1 MADVIRISVSDST
14 ARSGVGVWNHV
25 VVFEP
30 LPNGHRVRICEFT
43 GRFRTIRRSK
53 HPCTWRSALQTLL
66 QLPAAWLHNMEPR
79 DLNCIAIDGVP
90 DWASDMLRMAL
101 CQPDGP
107 LVREV
112 HALAR
117 LSDDALDALS
127 TLLSHHGFCKGLLVS
142 GKAIERIREISGLF
156 EEYGRIDLIEAHLRD
171 ARGDPSGCSM
181 RWIDTLRLAC
191 MQQPHAGPTMRVVR
205 SIRTAEGLWYLSLG
219 SRPRKAE
226 VRAEL
231 FRKWVELA
239 LPLVLEDREQTL
251 RLNPHLAVAEWLSRS
266 FPVPGELTAAARTDR
281 AILSSVTAFQNLTNR
296 WLDDL
301 KSTRPG
307 VLFPGPR
314 MRLRRCADQLSAIS
328 ARLLSEPQS
337 P

>member
-1 MADVIRISVSDST
+1 MADVIRIALSDSS

-30 LPNGHRVRICEFT
+30 LPNGHRVRIREFT
-43 GRFRTIRRSK
+43 GRFQTIRRSR

-66 QLPAAWLHNMEPR
+66 KLPDAWLDSMEPR
-79 DLNCIAIDGVP
+79 DLNSIAIDGVP
-90 DWASDMLRMAL
+90 DWASDMLRMAV

-117 LSDDALDALS
+117 LSDDALHALS
-127 TLLSHHGFCKGLLVS
+127 TLLSRDGNCKGLLVS

-156 EEYGRIDLIEAHLRD
+156 EEYGRIDLIDAHLRD
-171 ARGDPSGCSM
+171 ARGDSSGWST

-191 MQQPHAGPTMRVVR
+191 MQQPYAGPTMRVVR
-205 SIRTAEGLWYLSLG
+205 SIRTAESLWYLSLG
-219 SRPRKAE
+219 SRPRRAE

-239 LPLVLEDREQTL
+239 LPLVLEDREQIL

-266 FPVPGELTAAARTDR
+266 FPVPGELTTAARTDQ
-281 AILSSVTAFQNLTNR
+281 AMLSSVTAFQDLTNR

-301 KSTRPG
+301 KLAGPG
-307 VLFPGPR
+307 VLSPGPR
-314 MRLRRCADQLSAIS
+314 MRLRRCADQLISIS

>member
-1 MADVIRISVSDST
+1 MPDMITISIHDST
-14 ARSGVGVWNHV
+14 ARSGVGAWDHV

-30 LPNGHRVRICEFT
+30 VSNGHRVRIREFT
-43 GRFRTIRRSK
+43 GRFQTIRRSK
-53 HPCTWRSALQTLL
+53 HPCTWRSALAALL
-66 QLPAAWLHNMEPR
+66 RLPDSWLHGMEPR
-79 DLNCIAIDGVP
+79 DLSSISIQGATGWP
-90 DWASDMLRMAL
+90 SDMLRMAL

-127 TLLSHHGFCKGLLVS
+127 TLLSRHDCCKGLLFS
-142 GKAIERIREISGLF
+142 EKAIERIREISGLF
-156 EEYGRIDLIEAHLRD
+156 EEYGRIDLIDAHLRD
-171 ARGDPSGCSM
+171 ARGDSSGCST

-191 MQQPHAGPTMRVVR
+191 MQQPHAGPTMRAVR
-205 SIRTAEGLWYLSLG
+205 SIRTAESLWYLSLG
-219 SRPRKAE
+219 SRPRRAE

-266 FPVPGELTAAARTDR
+266 FPVPGELTAAARTDP
-281 AILSSVTAFQNLTNR
+281 AILSSITAFQDLTNR

-301 KSTRPG
+301 KSAGPG
-307 VLFPGPR
+307 VLSPGPG
-314 MRLRRCADQLSAIS
+314 
-328 ARLLSEPQS
+328 
-337 P
+337 